1 MANQL
6 QEQISVVWKKTSLA
20 QRITL
25 IALIVAAIIIT
36 VVLVGWAQKPSYA
49 VAYSGLSDDD
59 ASQIIGKMDEKGIGY
74 QLKGTGTIL
83 VPSDQVYEVRLAMAS
98 EGLPQSSAAGYEL
111 FSQNTLG
118 MTEFSQKV
126 NYQRALE
133 GELERTIASL
143 DAVDSVSVNVVTPEK
158 SLLSSDQAPT
168 TASVV
173 IKEKSEGYLNAG
185 QVKAITN
192 LVANSVEG
200 LKPENVVVVDSNGNL
215 LTTQASDYA
224 GDSVIQSDS
233 QRSAEIAA
241 ANEIRD
247 KVQTMLDAILGPNR
261 AAVQANVT
269 MDWSQK
275 EVTLSVYDPTQV
287 AVRSS
292 EKISEDYL
300 GTGEQASGVPGA
312 ESNLPTPVAT
322 IAAETT
328 TGNYNRTDETI
339 NYEISQTNT
348 HEIYSP
354 GEIKKISLA
363 VMVDQVSDSAQLEMI
378 KSAVIAAAGIDMSRG
393 DTVSVNTME
402 FDRSYFQEQADTM
415 EKDAKNDLYMKIGVG
430 IGSALVLFILFGY
443 FSKVMKKLRMSSRA
457 AWKPILAPVAV
468 AALQQGQ
475 QGIQTSAPRQAA
487 IGDSTPAQAL
497 PKETPKKIEMIEN
510 NSHVVQGAKSYPE
523 DEQRAR
529 TISKLTEEN
538 PATIA
543 EIIQIW
549 LSEDEKNRG

>member
-6 QEQISVVWKKTSLA
+6 QEQISVVWKKTPVA

-25 IALIVAAIIIT
+25 SALILAAVVIV
-36 VVLVGWAQKPSYA
+36 VVLVGWAQKPTYA
-49 VAYSGLSDDD
+49 VAFSGLSDED
-59 ASQIIGKMDEKGIGY
+59 ASQITAKMDEKGIAY
-74 QLKGTGTIL
+74 QLKGTGTVL
-83 VPSDQVYEVRLAMAS
+83 VPSDKVYEVRLAMAS
-98 EGLPQSSAAGYEL
+98 EGLPQSSTAGYEL
-111 FSQNTLG
+111 FSQNMLG

-133 GELERTIASL
+133 GELERTISSL

-173 IKEKSEGYLNAG
+173 IKEKSGGYLDAG

-192 LVANSVEG
+192 LVAYSVEG

-215 LTTQASDYA
+215 LTNEGGSYA
-224 GDSVIQSDS
+224 GDSIIQSDS

-241 ANEIRD
+241 AND
-247 KVQTMLDAILGPNR
+247 VSKKVQTMLDTILGPNR
-261 AAVQANVT
+261 AAVQANVI

-275 EVTLSVYDPTQV
+275 EVESSIYDPTQV

-300 GTGEQASGVPGA
+300 GTGDQASGVPGA

-322 IAAETT
+322 IEAGTT
-328 TGNYNRTDETI
+328 TGDYNRTDETI

-354 GEIKKISLA
+354 GQIKKISLA
-363 VMVDQVSDSAQLEMI
+363 VMVDQITDAAQLEMI

-393 DTVSVNTME
+393 DTVAVNTME
-402 FDRSYFQEQADTM
+402 FDRSYFQEQTDTM
-415 EKDAKNDLYMKIGVG
+415 AEDEKNDLYMKIGVG

-475 QGIQTSAPRQAA
+475 PAPQKVAVKAA
-487 IGDSTPAQAL
+487 IPESAQASV
-497 PKETPKKIEMIEN
+497 PQIEMPKKIEMMEN
-510 NSHVVQGAKSYPE
+510 NSHPSQGAKTYPE

-529 TISKLTEEN
+529 VISKLTEEN

-549 LSEDEKNRG
+549 LSEDEKNRV